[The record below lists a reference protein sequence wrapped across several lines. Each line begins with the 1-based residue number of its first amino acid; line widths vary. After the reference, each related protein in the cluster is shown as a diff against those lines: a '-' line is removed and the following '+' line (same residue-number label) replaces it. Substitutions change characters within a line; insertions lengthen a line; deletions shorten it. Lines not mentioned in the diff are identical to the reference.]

1 MATFYNQATLTYN
14 GREVVSNVTMGQT
27 VEVLSATKTAL
38 TETYR
43 VGDTVTYVVSFIN
56 TGTAPLTGLTLTDDL
71 GAYTDG
77 GGTTVV
83 PLDYVDGSLAYFV
96 NGVLQPTPTITAVT
110 ALTVTDLS
118 IPAGGDAQLV
128 YQTTVNEFAPPTADG
143 VVTNNVSISGAG
155 ITPVTAQETITAA
168 EGARLSIAKSL
179 SPAVVP
185 ENGQLTYTF
194 IIRNSGNAPATVAD
208 NVAIS
213 DSFTPALEGITV
225 TYEGEAWS
233 SPANYTYDE
242 ATGAFAT
249 VPGQITVPAA
259 TYTRDPATG
268 AWIVEPGSVTITVS
282 GTI

>member
-14 GREVVSNVTMGQT
+14 GREVVSNITMGQT
-27 VEVLSATKTAL
+27 VEVLNATKTAL

-43 VGDTVTYVVSFIN
+43 VGDTVTYVVSLIN
-56 TGTAPLTGLTLTDDL
+56 TGTIPLTGLTLTDDL

-77 GGTTVV
+77 LGATVV

-118 IPAGGDAQLV
+118 IPAGGDAQLI

-179 SPAVVP
+179 SPAIVP

-213 DSFTPALEGITV
+213 DSFSPALEGITV
-225 TYEGEAWS
+225 IYDGNVWS

-268 AWIVEPGSVTITVS
+268 AWIVDPGSVTITVS

>member
-14 GREVVSNVTMGQT
+14 GREVVSNITMGQT
-27 VEVLSATKTAL
+27 VEVLNATKTAL

-43 VGDTVTYVVSFIN
+43 VGDTVTYVVSLIN
-56 TGTAPLTGLTLTDDL
+56 TGTIPLTGLTLTDDL

-77 GGTTVV
+77 LGTTVV

-118 IPAGGDAQLV
+118 IPASGDAQLI

-143 VVTNNVSISGAG
+143 VVTNNVSINGAG
-155 ITPVTAQETITAA
+155 ITPVTTQETITAA

-179 SPAVVP
+179 SPAIVP

-213 DSFTPALEGITV
+213 DSFSPALEGITV
-225 TYEGEAWS
+225 IYDGNVWS
-233 SPANYTYDE
+233 SPANYAYDE
-242 ATGAFAT
+242 ATGAFST

-268 AWIVEPGSVTITVS
+268 AWIVEPGSVTLTVS

>member
-14 GREVVSNVTMGQT
+14 GREVVSNITMGQT
-27 VEVLSATKTAL
+27 VEVLTATKTAL
-38 TETYR
+38 TQTYR
-43 VGDTVTYVVSFIN
+43 VGDTVTYVVSLIN
-56 TGTAPLTGLTLTDDL
+56 VGTAPLTGLTLTDDL

-77 GGTTVV
+77 SGITVV
-83 PLDYVDGSLAYFV
+83 PLDYVEGSLAYFV

-118 IPAGGDAQLV
+118 IPAGGDGQLV

-143 VVTNNVSISGAG
+143 VITNNVSVSGAG

-179 SPAVVP
+179 SPAIVP

-194 IIRNSGNAPATVAD
+194 VIRNSGNAPATVAD

-233 SPANYTYDE
+233 APANYTYDPT
-242 ATGAFAT
+242 TGAFAT

-268 AWIVEPGSVTITVS
+268 AWIVEPGSVTVTVS

>member
-14 GREVVSNVTMGQT
+14 GREVVSNITMGQT
-27 VEVLSATKTAL
+27 VEVLNATKTAL

-43 VGDTVTYVVSFIN
+43 VGDTVTYVVSLIN
-56 TGTAPLTGLTLTDDL
+56 TGTIPLTGLTLTDDL

-77 GGTTVV
+77 LGTTVV

-118 IPAGGDAQLV
+118 IPASGDAQLI

-143 VVTNNVSISGAG
+143 VVTNNVSISGVG

-179 SPAVVP
+179 SPAIVP

-213 DSFTPALEGITV
+213 DSFSPALEGITV
-225 TYEGEAWS
+225 IYDGNVWS
-233 SPANYTYDE
+233 SPANYAYDE
-242 ATGAFAT
+242 ATGAFST

-268 AWIVEPGSVTITVS
+268 AWIVERGRVTLTVS